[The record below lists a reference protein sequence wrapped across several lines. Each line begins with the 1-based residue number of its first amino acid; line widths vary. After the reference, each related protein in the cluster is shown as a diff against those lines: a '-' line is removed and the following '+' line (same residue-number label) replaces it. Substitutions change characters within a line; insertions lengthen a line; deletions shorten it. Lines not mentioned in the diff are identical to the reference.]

1 MNNLNIGF
9 LASSVLA
16 ATGLG
21 VYVYMNNNDND
32 DDKHVEHA
40 NNEYINDTEITD
52 EADENDKYMKNNKK
66 TVSIKT
72 KRRLNKASG
81 TRRKR

>member
-1 MNNLNIGF
+1 MDKLNIVV

-16 ATGLG
+16 MTGLG
-21 VYVYMNNNDND
+21 AYVYMNNNADNNMEHVTNEFSND
-32 DDKHVEHA
+32 DNQDVEE
-40 NNEYINDTEITD
+40 NEKST
-52 EADENDKYMKNNKK
+52 KK
-66 TVSIKT
+66 SVTVKT

>member
-21 VYVYMNNNDND
+21 IYAYMTNTE
-32 DDKHVEHA
+32 DKSEHV
-40 NNEYINDTEITD
+40 NNEISHDHEEGEEDESDYI
-52 EADENDKYMKNNKK
+52 KSNKK
-66 TVSIKT
+66 SINVKT

>member
-21 VYVYMNNNDND
+21 VYVYMTNTE
-32 DDKHVEHA
+32 DKSEHV
-40 NNEYINDTEITD
+40 NNEISHNHEEEEEDGSDFI
-52 EADENDKYMKNNKK
+52 KSNKK
-66 TVSIKT
+66 SITVKT
-72 KRRLNKASG
+72 KRRLNKSIG

>member
-1 MNNLNIGF
+1 MNNLNVGV
-9 LASSVLA
+9 LVSSLLA

-21 VYVYMNNNDND
+21 VYVYMNNADNNME
-32 DDKHVEHA
+32 HVT
-40 NNEYINDTEITD
+40 NEISHDHDNHDEEDGIDYI
-52 EADENDKYMKNNKK
+52 KSNKK
-66 TVSIKT
+66 SINVKT

>member
-16 ATGLG
+16 ATGIG
-21 VYVYMNNNDND
+21 VYVYMNNTE
-32 DDKHVEHA
+32 DKSEPV
-40 NNEYINDTEITD
+40 NNEISQEEEEDESDYIRS
-52 EADENDKYMKNNKK
+52 NKK
-66 TVSIKT
+66 SVTVKT